1 MSSLRLTLATLAVAI
16 AATFTASPIA
26 TAKNGCCPPPPG
38 KIVKFCVDD
47 PCDPCDCPQ
56 EVCACV
62 PCCCADCE
70 VPCLVDCRKG
80 LLGRKIL
87 TYKFASCNYC
97 VEVVI
102 LRNGDAKVR

>member
-1 MSSLRLTLATLAVAI
+1 MTSIRLTLATLALAI
-16 AATFTASPIA
+16 AATFTATSVSN
-26 TAKNGCCPPPPG
+26 AKDCCPPPPG
-38 KIVKFCVDD
+38 KMVKFCVQD
-47 PCDPCDCPQ
+47 PCTCCTQ

-70 VPCLVDCRKG
+70 VPCLVCWKPG

-87 TYKFASCNYC
+87 TYKFASCDYC